1 MEDQFTRLANAERI
15 RLSRMSFCD
24 EADES
29 LYWEEY
35 RWRFESTI
43 PRILRYSCITS
54 LLSVIEVS
62 LDRICEKTCEYR
74 KPSTSYKRYY
84 KEKKKK
90 DKQSFLE
97 IALLYLKMINVDGT
111 IPDDAFLPSVNRL
124 KTIPD
129 HIVHANGHMIDGE
142 KRKGLTEAIRT
153 VEGFTVKREC
163 IEVDTGTCERVC
175 RETKRWVD
183 RLMDA
188 CGSPYSRA

>member
-1 MEDQFTRLANAERI
+1 MEDQITRLANGERI

-62 LDRICEKTCEYR
+62 LDRICGKTCEYR
-74 KPSTSYKRYY
+74 KLSTSYKRY

-97 IALLYLKMINVDGT
+97 IALSYLKMINVDGT
-111 IPDDAFLPSVNRL
+111 IPDDAFLPTVNRL
-124 KTIPD
+124 KTIRD
-129 HIVHANGHMIDGE
+129 HIVHANGPRD
-142 KRKGLTEAIRT
+142 
-153 VEGFTVKREC
+153 
-163 IEVDTGTCERVC
+163 
-175 RETKRWVD
+175 RW
-183 RLMDA
+183 
-188 CGSPYSRA
+188 

>member
-1 MEDQFTRLANAERI
+1 MSSAVMSGRHEEVHVATIPVNLFRAEIEWTFEDLAEYARIMEDQITRLANAERI

-35 RWRFESTI
+35 QWRFESTI

-62 LDRICEKTCEYR
+62 RDRIFEKTCEYR
-74 KPSTSYKRYY
+74 KLSTSYKRY

-97 IALLYLKMINVDGT
+97 IALSYLKMI
-111 IPDDAFLPSVNRL
+111 DD
-124 KTIPD
+124 K
-129 HIVHANGHMIDGE
+129 
-142 KRKGLTEAIRT
+142 
-153 VEGFTVKREC
+153 
-163 IEVDTGTCERVC
+163 C
-175 RETKRWVD
+175 RRHHS
-183 RLMDA
+183 
-188 CGSPYSRA
+188 G